1 MSNVGIKMKKFVVSQ
16 YKAWASLFALWS
28 IQVRSVQQRVTLSV
42 GTSLTP
48 GRFPLSKA
56 CSLWVI
62 CHGDQSSCSVLC
74 SGWSSLRISIWC
86 QCVTKHNLLYI
97 RSRQSRSLSSPSHTC
112 TMRAALTLL
121 VSVCLTTISSSP
133 LDTVEVE
140 VSGLAPQVK
149 NRCRRDHIQGD
160 SDIRF

>member
-42 GTSLTP
+42 GTSLTA

-62 CHGDQSSCSVLC
+62 WNRDQISCSVLC
-74 SGWSSLRISIWC
+74 SCWSSLRISIWC
-86 QCVTKHNLLYI
+86 QCVTKQNLLYI
-97 RSRQSRSLSSPSHTC
+97 RSRQSSVSQVLFSPPPWELPSPSWSPSVSPPSPPAPSTRWRWMC
-112 TMRAALTLL
+112 PGWLL
-121 VSVCLTTISSSP
+121 
-133 LDTVEVE
+133 
-140 VSGLAPQVK
+140 
-149 NRCRRDHIQGD
+149 R
-160 SDIRF
+160 